1 MSSWNS
7 VATKLMACVLMV
19 SFLVFAP
26 ATNGASAGQAGAKHR
41 ESGRNYVLEKKRRS
55 GAIRIPLP
63 RGPGQIYYDY
73 PYYYAR
79 GHYPRHIGGYV
90 YYPSYSRRYR
100 GTGSPRQRLR
110 TQFMSVR

>member
-1 MSSWNS
+1 
-7 VATKLMACVLMV
+7 MACVLLLGL
-19 SFLVFAP
+19 LVLAP

-41 ESGRNYVLEKKRRS
+41 ESGRNYVLERKRRS
-55 GAIRIPLP
+55 GTIRIPLP

-90 YYPSYSRRYR
+90 YYPPYSRCGGWYLGCGSASARRHR
-100 GTGSPRQRLR
+100 GGCRCP
-110 TQFMSVR
+110 